1 LKAGGKSV
9 VEVAKDEITRI
20 LKTHAPPQ
28 LDKEVKEQLG
38 RIVGKADVELEGQKQ
53 FK

>member
-9 VEVAKDEITRI
+9 VEVARDEIAKI
-20 LKTHAPPQ
+20 LKTHTPPQ
-28 LDKEVKEQLG
+28 LEKEVKEHLS
-38 RIVGKADVELEGQKQ
+38 RIVGKADIELEGQKQ